1 MLFSMVLLLSRQH
14 CNVLKCVQIKKDK
27 KTYLPENKKNC
38 DALSESDARADQ
50 KLLYFFVWPYKW
62 RRIGILQMRFPGDL
76 QSLRP
81 NHYVASMLTHFMM
94 NFQIFS

>member
-14 CNVLKCVQIKKDK
+14 CNVLKCVKIKKDK

-50 KLLYFFVWPYKW
+50 KLLYFFVWPNVCHV
-62 RRIGILQMRFPGDL
+62 I
-76 QSLRP
+76 RP
-81 NHYVASMLTHFMM
+81 FLIVLL
-94 NFQIFS
+94 